1 MQKKCRKLFTRSKN
15 ISPKNKKDLGVAYH
29 SPPFEKVKKQVVFLR
44 FMAMVYES
52 VGLVHCLYVMT
63 TMCTVSWISPFSV
76 DWSHARRVA
85 VHPNLVEP
93 GVLHFTSIVSGLILP
108 LPPLLHWCTWLHLV
122 LYFTIF
128 PFHFIKPLAQY

>member
-1 MQKKCRKLFTRSKN
+1 
-15 ISPKNKKDLGVAYH
+15 
-29 SPPFEKVKKQVVFLR
+29 
-44 FMAMVYES
+44 
-52 VGLVHCLYVMT
+52 MT
-63 TMCTVSWISPFSV
+63 TMCTLSWISPFKFSV
-76 DWSHARRVA
+76 DWSHVRRVA

-128 PFHFIKPLAQY
+128 SLSFYQAISTILTSPYTCDLSKLYWLEAHAHHNNYIDHNPFVHSILFVFEIQTFASIWRICLH